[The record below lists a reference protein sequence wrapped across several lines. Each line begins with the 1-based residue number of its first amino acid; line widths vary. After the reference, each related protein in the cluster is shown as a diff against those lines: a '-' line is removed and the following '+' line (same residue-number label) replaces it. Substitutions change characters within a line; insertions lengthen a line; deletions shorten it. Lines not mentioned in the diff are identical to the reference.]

1 MLLSDVYQ
9 EWLNYHS
16 IEIESSTAY
25 GYELQYRQIHHYF
38 GDARLDDLTPDAIQG
53 FIRDLLGRVSPTT
66 ARKYCQTLKLCFDF
80 AIKKGYCTGNPI
92 DQVATPKR
100 QRVEI
105 AAFEPWEINKIL
117 QQPAP
122 DWVRDAII
130 IGYRTGMRLGEIFA
144 LDWADIHLDE
154 QFIAVQRSQCR
165 TGSQV
170 YIKTT
175 KTPSG
180 VRRIDIDTHLAL
192 HFLEM
197 QSRQQKVGPSQYVF
211 ASYKDPHKR
220 RIPWNISTYLR
231 DMCKN
236 AGVPGRNFHALR
248 HTHAS
253 ILFAHGKHPKMVQ
266 ERLGHADIR
275 TTLATYSHT
284 TPTLQKEAVEVFEN
298 L

>member
-1 MLLSDVYQ
+1 MTLEDVYH

-25 GYELQYRQIHHYF
+25 GYKLQYRQIHHFF
-38 GDARLDDLTPDAIQG
+38 GDATLEDVTPDTIQE
-53 FIRDLLGRVSPTT
+53 FVEELLGKVSPTT
-66 ARKYCQTLKLCFDF
+66 TRKYRQTLKLCFDF
-80 AIKKGYCTGNPI
+80 AVKKGYCQENPVHQI
-92 DQVATPKR
+92 AVPKR
-100 QRVEI
+100 RRVEI
-105 AAFEPWEINKIL
+105 VTFKPWEINRVLK
-117 QQPAP
+117 QPSP
-122 DWVRDAII
+122 DWVRDAVII
-130 IGYRTGMRLGEIFA
+130 AYRTGMRLGEIFA
-144 LDWADIHLDE
+144 LDWDDIYLNE

-165 TGSQV
+165 AGTRV

-197 QSRQQKVGPSQYVF
+197 QEQQKKSGPSPHVF
-211 ASYKDPHKR
+211 ASPKDPCKR

-231 DMCKN
+231 AMCKK
-236 AGVPGRNFHALR
+236 AGVPGRNFHSLR

-253 ILFAHGKHPKMVQ
+253 ILFAYGKHPKMVQ
-266 ERLGHADIR
+266 ERLGHSDIF
-275 TTLATYSHT
+275 TTLMTYSHT
-284 TPTLQKEAVEVFEN
+284 TPTIQKEAVEVFEN